1 MSEAIDAALVR
12 SGTWGSLWIDGEQVA
27 ECYGCQAKISKTK
40 ESVPRCRAMME
51 DSKLV
56 STKGTGSI
64 RIYNATSRLIELE
77 GEALKT
83 GKDLR
88 HTIISNLDD
97 PDNPNNQRIA
107 LMGVSFDDLTLADWE
122 ATKLGQIE
130 SPFTFNDYQMLD
142 T

>member
-1 MSEAIDAALVR
+1 MCEAIDAALVR

-64 RIYNATSRLIELE
+64 RIYNVTSRLIELE

-107 LMGVSFDDLTLADWE
+107 LMGEVARVACRARLVGMECRVVVDEE
-122 ATKLGQIE
+122 ARAC
-130 SPFTFNDYQMLD
+130 NR
-142 T
+142 

>member
-64 RIYNATSRLIELE
+64 RIYNVTSRLIEPAHRAHGRQL
-77 GEALKT
+77 
-83 GKDLR
+83 
-88 HTIISNLDD
+88 
-97 PDNPNNQRIA
+97 
-107 LMGVSFDDLTLADWE
+107 
-122 ATKLGQIE
+122 
-130 SPFTFNDYQMLD
+130 
-142 T
+142 

>member
-77 GEALKT
+77 GGGAQDRQ
-83 GKDLR
+83 GPAPHDHQQSGR
-88 HTIISNLDD
+88 
-97 PDNPNNQRIA
+97 PR
-107 LMGVSFDDLTLADWE
+107 
-122 ATKLGQIE
+122 
-130 SPFTFNDYQMLD
+130 
-142 T
+142 

>member
-1 MSEAIDAALVR
+1 MSESVDAALVR
-12 SGTWGSLWIDGEQVA
+12 SGTWGSLWINGEQVA

-40 ESVPRCRAMME
+40 ENVPRCGAMME
-51 DSKLV
+51 DSKV
-56 STKGTGSI
+56 TSIKGTGTI

-77 GEALKT
+77 GEALET

-88 HTIISNLDD
+88 HTLISNLED

-107 LMGVSFDDLTLADWE
+107 LTGVSFDDLTLADWE
-122 ATKLGQIE
+122 AAKLGQFE
-130 SPFTFNDYQMLD
+130 APFTFTGYQLMD